1 LDIAADVTGYV
12 DPDGNEWIVTVDA
25 NYCRLEFTANAINPT
40 QTYNVTFD
48 MGETYGQAE
57 NYSWQVVYGRWLDV
71 TLHASD
77 VGTVTVNNLDGWF
90 TENMQIQFGAT
101 ELPTGISAGSI
112 YNVGNA
118 VAISATAVFMLKYEG
133 SVVNFTTAGTDVVCF
148 KPNTIRNPDENGNPC
163 VWLYGWQYAIQDGD
177 FLAISIPGESS
188 SAMTAVG
195 TPIEVVDLNGTMC
208 TTVQVD
214 TFGTQD
220 YGGGKGFLLNKRL
233 YVENTDVIGQNYA
246 LIGEELVLVSDVGVD
261 PIYGRY
267 INLTTVTNRIS
278 GATNKCYPHG
288 LGALVAR
295 TNYTIGSPETGS
307 AIALYGINVLDETVD
322 QNITY
327 GDLDAYATMMLL
339 GLGNFWRKG
348 TCWLPMTKALV
359 NRIAEHP
366 DTYSVAT
373 PIMIGDRISTTEY
386 EGATP
391 VEWQVVGVETIFDEG
406 RMKLELGD
414 YEKNIFTSLERK
426 TNALNR
432 TMT

>member
-1 LDIAADVTGYV
+1 
-12 DPDGNEWIVTVDA
+12 
-25 NYCRLEFTANAINPT
+25 
-40 QTYNVTFD
+40 
-48 MGETYGQAE
+48 
-57 NYSWQVVYGRWLDV
+57 
-71 TLHASD
+71 
-77 VGTVTVNNLDGWF
+77 
-90 TENMQIQFGAT
+90 
-101 ELPTGISAGSI
+101 
-112 YNVGNA
+112 
-118 VAISATAVFMLKYEG
+118 
-133 SVVNFTTAGTDVVCF
+133 
-148 KPNTIRNPDENGNPC
+148 
-163 VWLYGWQYAIQDGD
+163 
-177 FLAISIPGESS
+177 
-188 SAMTAVG
+188 MTAVG

-348 TCWLPMTKALV
+348 TCWLPMTKAMV